1 MTRACPHSDII
12 AIKVSDLT
20 VKYDSFVALS
30 GINLEISKGCF
41 VSIIGPNGSGK
52 TTLLRSM
59 LGLINHSTGK
69 VEIFGKSIWDQKKNL
84 GYVPQRFIFDKTFP
98 ITINEFL
105 KFSLRKG
112 TPVSKIDEKLKEVD
126 MVDKKKKLLGHLSGG
141 QLQRVLIARAIL
153 NDPQILFLDEPASG
167 IDIGGE
173 KSFYDLLDYLN
184 KKYKITIVMISH
196 ELDVVAKYAHRVI
209 CLDKKLVCYGDPKT
223 ILDAEMVKRLYGE
236 DVAIHQH

>member
-20 VKYDSFVALS
+20 VKYDSFVALE

-52 TTLLRSM
+52 TTLIRAM
-59 LGLINHSTGK
+59 LGLNNLTSGK
-69 VEIFGKSIWDQKKNL
+69 VEIFGKSIWEQKKIV

-98 ITINEFL
+98 ITIEEFL
-105 KFSLRKG
+105 KFSLQKG
-112 TPVSKIDEKLKEVD
+112 TSSEKIDEKLKEVNMED
-126 MVDKKKKLLGHLSGG
+126 QKKKLLGNLSGG

-184 KKYKITIVMISH
+184 LKYKITIVMISH

-209 CLDKKLVCYGDPKT
+209 CLDRKLVCYGDPKT
-223 ILDAEMVKRLYGE
+223 ILDAEMVKRLYGQ

>member
-1 MTRACPHSDII
+1 MTRTCPHSDIV

-20 VKYDSFVALS
+20 IKYDSFVALEN
-30 GINLEISKGCF
+30 INLEISKGCF

-59 LGLINHSTGK
+59 LGLIVPKNGK
-69 VEIFGKSIWDQKKNL
+69 IEIFGKNIWEQKKML
-84 GYVPQRFIFDKTFP
+84 GYVPQRFSFDKTFP
-98 ITINEFL
+98 LTVEEFL

-112 TPVSKIDEKLKEVD
+112 TSFEKIDEMLGEVN
-126 MVDKKKKLLGHLSGG
+126 MEDKKKKLLGHLSGG

-153 NDPQILFLDEPASG
+153 NEPQILFLDEPASG

-173 KSFYDLLDYLN
+173 KSFYELMDYLN
-184 KKYKITIVMISH
+184 EKYKMTIIMISH

-209 CLDKKLVCYGDPKT
+209 CLDKKLICYGDPKT
-223 ILDAEMVKRLYGE
+223 ILDLEMVKRLYGE
-236 DVAIHQH
+236 DTAIHQH